1 MDVNLD
7 QFIKTIREVEQA
19 TIDAIVAGKFKI
31 EELPEQLVTQ
41 GVCINAVFKE
51 PECFSKISF
60 RNKDNLVCLAASQLF
75 PNNMMIVPSEL
86 AGWISSHIH
95 EPILKLLGGKYK
107 TVFICEK
114 AVLADHHN
122 INHFPSE
129 LLDDF
134 DFLSKLVYAK
144 PSILSVIDQKYIT
157 DDLCITALQSPEF
170 SLNNLPIEWRK
181 EEYCDRAFSRNY
193 LEIINFPTELITLER
208 VEIALS
214 HCDSKEVRGIVELL
228 PAEQWNEE
236 IIITAV
242 KRDESVF
249 WKVPYT
255 KITTELMF
263 KLAPFLTRYELLH
276 HAPEDVFT
284 ENLNHKLVIENPLL
298 LGGIPAEMRNR
309 VLCLDAVSRNGMAL
323 AHTPKIVQTEEL
335 YHVAVAN
342 DGLALQYV
350 PKPYRDENLPMMAVK
365 QNGEAIQYVPSNYI
379 DELMCRTAVMNNPHA
394 IYKLR
399 PEFLTTE
406 LYLMALQS
414 LPQVLKLVPVDKRT
428 EELCLIAL
436 KQDKEVYDFVPVQL
450 RKEPRIREL
459 AIKYGLVNPTEAE
472 EGTEKLA
479 V

>member
-19 TIDAIVAGKFKI
+19 TIDAIVAGKFTI

-51 PECFSKISF
+51 PECFPNIPF
-60 RNKDNLVCLAASQLF
+60 RNKDNLVCLVASQLF
-75 PNNMMIVPSEL
+75 PNNMMSVPSEL
-86 AGWISSHIH
+86 AGWISAHIH
-95 EPILKLLGGKYK
+95 EPILKLLGDKYK
-107 TVFICEK
+107 TDFICEK

-122 INHFPSE
+122 INYFPYE
-129 LLDDF
+129 LLDNF

-144 PSILSVIDQKYIT
+144 PSILSVINADLIN
-157 DDLCITALQSPEF
+157 DELCITALQSPDF
-170 SLNNLPIEWRK
+170 ALNNLPLEWRK
-181 EEYCDRAFSRNY
+181 EEYCERAFSKNY
-193 LEIINFPTELITLER
+193 REIINFPSDLITLEL

-214 HCDSKEVRGIVELL
+214 RCDSKEVRGIVELL
-228 PAEQWNEE
+228 PAEQWNDD
-236 IIITAV
+236 IIIAAI
-242 KRDESVF
+242 KRDENVF
-249 WKVPYT
+249 WKVPYN

-263 KLAPFLTRYELLH
+263 KLAPYFTRYELLH

-284 ENLNHKLVIENPLL
+284 ENLNHKLIIENPLL

-309 VLCLDAVSRNGMAL
+309 VLCLDAVSKNGMAL
-323 AHTPKIVQTEEL
+323 AHTPKQVQTEEL

-350 PKPYRDENLPMMAVK
+350 PKPYRDDNLPMMAVK

-428 EELCLIAL
+428 EEFCLIAL
-436 KQDKEVYDFVPVQL
+436 KQDKDVYDFVPVQL

-472 EGTEKLA
+472 EGTEEQ
-479 V
+479 VV